1 MIDERTKDLL
11 YRVLVYVIIVGG
23 VWAVLFLLRDRM
35 TPVRIEGNIRVTTSP
50 TPVPSPTE
58 VWCGMPIET
67 REHSK

>member
-1 MIDERTKDLL
+1 MIDERKKDML
-11 YRVLVYVIIVGG
+11 YGVLAYVIIVGG

-35 TPVRIEGNIRVTTSP
+35 TSVRIDSNIYVTTSP

-58 VWCGMPIET
+58 VWCGKPIET